1 MLIFPYKSFVKYISG
16 VLFSIGALVFAVNM
30 GNASALKFIRESFI
44 PSSSNKI
51 EYIGNSAGGQF
62 GSIIASGDVNNDGLE
77 DLIASSPFASINE
90 KEWNG
95 SVRIIFGSIDGSRDH
110 VSMEYYGED
119 SGDQLGT
126 ALAVGDF
133 NNDFIDDVAIGAY
146 NAQDSGIRPGK
157 VYIIYGKNGLNS
169 QVSTQQNI
177 REMIVSYSMV
187 NTMLL
192 GKDSGDQFG
201 ISLASLD
208 VNNDGIDDLV
218 VGAPFAWGQ
227 DFYKSGAVYVFFGAK
242 DGIPSNPNY
251 SLYAKS
257 PNEKFGAVLSGG
269 HIISKET
276 DDIAVGAYLADK
288 DGLDQSGRV
297 YVFKFNNT
305 NNTSS
310 ERFSKVT
317 LSGNTDK
324 GWFGFSMAVGNL
336 NNDEYD
342 DLAVSTF
349 PYKGDHSEAKISIFY
364 GNNKINKSA
373 ANIVIKNPESEAFLG
388 ASVILKDMN
397 SDNLQDIILGAPNIA
412 TSKSGEEGKVY
423 IINNNDGFV
432 SEYDIQ
438 NYGYDT
444 IIHGEIADD
453 WFGADMNVLDFNHD
467 GKKDI
472 AVGSRY
478 GDSINSINNGK
489 VFVIFGDSE
498 NFGRLRPILNQDD
511 QKVSRGELVKI
522 TLDHL
527 NIREKKSDYLQNCY
541 DFRDFCLFNFTTMSG
556 YKDLTLEPEI
566 ILYPDVQP
574 DNTYYDDINIATML
588 GLVNGYLSEDNSPFH
603 PELPVTR
610 IQALKIVLGAADLV
624 PQRYQFELIAL
635 LGSYDNLLKQITP
648 FVDMDAK
655 ISSAWWQPRYVN
667 FAVENNIVDKGDF
680 FRPNDDITAEELDNL
695 LNRTVKYL
703 ESKENEL

>member
-1 MLIFPYKSFVKYISG
+1 MLTSLNNSFVKYISG
-16 VLFSIGALVFAVNM
+16 ALLGIGALVLAVNTE
-30 GNASALKFIRESFI
+30 NVSALKFIHESFI

-51 EYIGNSAGGQF
+51 EFIGDSVGGQF
-62 GSIIASGDVNNDGLE
+62 GSIIASGDLDNDGLE
-77 DLIASSPFASINE
+77 DLIVSSPFSSINE

-95 SVRIIFGSIDGSRDH
+95 SVKIIFGSIDVSRDH
-110 VSMEYYGED
+110 VSTEYYGEG

-133 NNDFIDDVAIGAY
+133 NNDFIDDVAIGAH

-157 VYIIYGKNGLNS
+157 VYIIYGKKSLNS
-169 QVSTQQNI
+169 QTSTQQDI

-192 GKDSGDQFG
+192 GKDSGGQFG

-218 VGAPFAWGQ
+218 VGAPFAWGP
-227 DFYKSGAVYVFFGAK
+227 DFYKSGAVYVFFGSG
-242 DGIPSNPNY
+242 DGIQPNSNY

-269 HIISKET
+269 RIVSKET
-276 DDIAVGAYLADK
+276 DDIVVGAYLADK
-288 DGLDQSGRV
+288 GALDQSGRV
-297 YVFKFNNT
+297 YVYKYNNT

-317 LSGNTDK
+317 LSGTIDE

-349 PYKGDHSEAKISIFY
+349 PYKGAHSEAKISIFY

-373 ANIVIKNPESEAFLG
+373 ADIVINNPESGAFLG
-388 ASVILKDMN
+388 ASVIIKDMN
-397 SDNLQDIILGAPNIA
+397 SDNLADIILGAPNVA

-423 IINNNDGFV
+423 IIYNNGGFA

-438 NYGYDT
+438 NYGYDA

-467 GKKDI
+467 GKKDL

-478 GDSINSINNGK
+478 GDSIDSVNNGK
-489 VFVIFGDSE
+489 VFVILGDGE
-498 NFGRLRPILNQDD
+498 NLGRLRTIFDQDD
-511 QKVSRGELVKI
+511 QEVSRGELVKI
-522 TLDHL
+522 TLGRL
-527 NIREKKSDYLQNCY
+527 NIREKKSDYIQNCY

-556 YKDLTLEPEI
+556 YKDLTLEPQI
-566 ILYPDVQP
+566 VLYPDVQP
-574 DNTYYDDINIATML
+574 ENTYYEDVNIATML

-610 IQALKIVLGAADLV
+610 VQALKIVLGTADLV
-624 PQRYQFELIAL
+624 PPKYQFELIAL
-635 LGSYDNLLKQITP
+635 LGSFDNLLKQITP
-648 FVDMDAK
+648 FADVDAK

-667 FAVENNIVDKGDF
+667 FAVENNIVDGGDF
-680 FRPNDDITAEELDNL
+680 FRPDDNITAEELDDL
-695 LNRTVKYL
+695 LNRTVKSL
-703 ESKENEL
+703 ESKVNEP